1 MRTEAR
7 KMVRERERK
16 IIEGRR
22 KCLYVNKGFSIN
34 FSSSERIRKKELAK
48 DFERDFLHLCY

>member
-7 KMVRERERK
+7 KMVRERK

-34 FSSSERIRKKELAK
+34 FSSSERIRKKRVGEG
-48 DFERDFLHLCY
+48 F